1 MRKGEVNDVD
11 YHFVSKETFEKMK
24 ANGEFIE
31 TVNFNGNFYGTSRK
45 EVRLDKCMAVEF
57 NGAKT
62 YHGLNDPH
70 IVIFYMKASEA
81 LRLRR
86 MQSRGDD
93 PEKIRSRIENDHAA
107 FEMDDSINQIID
119 YTIDTEK
126 YDIAQASEIILE
138 QYKRILA
145 ERHIDFT
152 DVH

>member
-93 PEKIRSRIENDHAA
+93 PEKIRSRIENDHP
-107 FEMDDSINQIID
+107 DHRLH
-119 YTIDTEK
+119 IDTEK